1 MNIIKRFIDCKI
13 PLQTCTLRCHYCYVT
28 HNKLFE
34 NKIPVFK
41 YDANFIGNALTQKR
55 LGVVSVCLTYVQMVK
70 HYCLH
75 KL

>member
-41 YDANFIGNALTQKR
+41 YDANFIGNALTQK
-55 LGVVSVCLTYVQMVK
+55 LYLQVVEYIRSILEQ
-70 HYCLH
+70 
-75 KL
+75 

>member
-55 LGVVSVCLTYVQMVK
+55 LGGICMFTYVQMVK

>member
-1 MNIIKRFIDCKI
+1 MISYHERYRFDMNIIKRFIDCKI

-41 YDANFIGNALTQKR
+41 YDANFIGNALTQKKIR
-55 LGVVSVCLTYVQMVK
+55 WYLYV
-70 HYCLH
+70 
-75 KL
+75 